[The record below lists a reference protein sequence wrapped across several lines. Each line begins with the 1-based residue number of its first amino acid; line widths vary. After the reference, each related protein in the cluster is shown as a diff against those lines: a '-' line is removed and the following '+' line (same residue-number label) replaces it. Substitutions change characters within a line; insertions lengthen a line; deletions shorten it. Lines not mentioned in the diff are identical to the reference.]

1 MKKRGKI
8 PNAWRIVKYINA
20 SKERVTQDDVVDFLS
35 RIGITSDDFK
45 KTNGRYYGEPVRRI
59 VEGSHTTKA
68 NCLLRRTHDKAG
80 PGLIDIKMVYKP
92 L

>member
-1 MKKRGKI
+1 MK
-8 PNAWRIVKYINA
+8 
-20 SKERVTQDDVVDFLS
+20 
-35 RIGITSDDFK
+35 IGITSDDFK
-45 KTNGRYYGEPVRRI
+45 KKNGRYYGELVRRV
-59 VEGSHTTKA
+59 VEGTHTTKV